1 MDTVVFKS
9 LEDTVVDIITEQEAK
24 PQEGLTLDHIHKQLR
39 NMNHPDCP
47 VKPNPQAKL
56 KNLLTEML
64 SLGSYKYEDSLAFYV
79 FPEEMPVCDNLGAAN
94 DKLVEILHRLED
106 WIGPDR
112 PWEKNPSKG
121 SRSIEASELNLMRD
135 EVLDALAF
143 IEAARSA

>member
-9 LEDTVVDIITEQEAK
+9 LEDTVVDIINEQEAK
-24 PQEGLTLDHIHKQLR
+24 HQEGLTLDHIHKQLQ

-47 VKPNPQAKL
+47 VGRASQAKL
-56 KNLLTEML
+56 RNLLAEML

-79 FPEEMPVCDNLGAAN
+79 FSEEMPVCDNLGAAN

-106 WIGPDR
+106 WIAPNR
-112 PWEKNPSKG
+112 PWEKDPSKG
-121 SRSIEASELNLMRD
+121 SRSIEASELNKMRE

-143 IEAARSA
+143 IEASRAA